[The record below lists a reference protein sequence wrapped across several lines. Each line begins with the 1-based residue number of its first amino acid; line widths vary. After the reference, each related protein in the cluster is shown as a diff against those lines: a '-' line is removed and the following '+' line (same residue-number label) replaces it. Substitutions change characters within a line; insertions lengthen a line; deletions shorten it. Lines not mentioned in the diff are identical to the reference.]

1 MDSDEVEMI
10 EGPINPLSV
19 VQIGCLLEEMMETSE
34 TDEEK
39 VTWANH
45 LKTFEALVA
54 LSELALS
61 LDLELNLKED

>member
-54 LSELALS
+54 L
-61 LDLELNLKED
+61 